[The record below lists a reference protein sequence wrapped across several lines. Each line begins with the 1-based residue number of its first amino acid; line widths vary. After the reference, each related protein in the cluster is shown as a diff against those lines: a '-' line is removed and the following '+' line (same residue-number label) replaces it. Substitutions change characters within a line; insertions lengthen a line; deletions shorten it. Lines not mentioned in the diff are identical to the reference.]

1 MTVASNKIVG
11 DNMDQREKNTL
22 RKLKHKNYEDFLLII
37 RGIESGVAAGLVCVL
52 FRFLLSKAEEY
63 LYIIIDAVKTSPW
76 RSALWIFALAALGV
90 MVSLVIRRVPDS
102 GSSGI
107 PQVNAEVKGLISQ
120 NWWKVIIAKLFGS
133 TVSVFSGLSLGREG
147 PSIQFGAMAAKGA
160 AQITRADKTTQLRML
175 SAGAGAGM
183 AAAFNAPLAGV
194 MFVMEEIHRTF
205 DKAVLC
211 MAIVAAV
218 VADFISKLFFGQD
231 TVFSYQSE
239 TIPLRWYWI
248 LILFGILC
256 GLFGAFYNTFMIAWR
271 DMFAKIKK
279 IPQWLKF
286 AFVFAVSGI
295 VGLVLPQVLCGGH
308 SMAQI
313 LIGERPATGI
323 ILGLFAA
330 KFIFGAFS
338 FCSGAPGGTLYP
350 MCILGAYGGAAF
362 AQAAI
367 SACGMDPSLWQDFA
381 VLGMAGLFA
390 SIVRA
395 PVTGIIL
402 VFEITG
408 NINTLLPLAAVS
420 LISYAVA
427 NTLGSTPFYTALLDR
442 ISEHGDAEKDA
453 QKGEKVLKTYVIPT
467 GSPAHGKLISELDWG
482 KHCVIVS
489 VERGDTP
496 ITPKGGTQLRA
507 GDELVFMI
515 SQRRYAETCKK
526 IENAINGKN
535 GE

>member
-1 MTVASNKIVG
+1 
-11 DNMDQREKNTL
+11 MDKKEKSTL
-22 RKLKHKNYEDFLLII
+22 RKLKHKNYEGFLLII
-37 RGIESGVAAGLVCVL
+37 RGIETGIAAGLVCVL

-63 LYIIIDAVKTSPW
+63 LYIIINAVKESPLK
-76 RSALWIFALAALGV
+76 SALWIAALAVLGIA
-90 MVSLVIRRVPDS
+90 VSLIIKTEPDS

-107 PQVNAEVKGLISQ
+107 PQVTAEIRGIISPK
-120 NWWKVIIAKLFGS
+120 WWKVIIAKLFGS

-160 AQITRADKTTQLRML
+160 AKITRADKTTELRML
-175 SAGAGAGM
+175 SAGAGAGLS
-183 AAAFNAPLAGV
+183 AAFNAPLAGV
-194 MFVMEEIHRTF
+194 MFVLEEIYKTF

-239 TIPLRWYWI
+239 TIPLKWYWL
-248 LILFGILC
+248 LIVFGIIT
-256 GLFGAFYNTFMIAWR
+256 GLFGAFYNTFMIACR
-271 DMFAKIKK
+271 DLFAKIKK
-279 IPQWLKF
+279 IPQWIKF

-295 VGLVLPQVLCGGH
+295 VGLILPQVLCGGH
-308 SMAQI
+308 SMVQL
-313 LIGERPATGI
+313 LIAERPRI
-323 ILGLFAA
+323 MIVLGLFAA

-350 MCILGAYGGAAF
+350 MCVLGAYGGAAF

-367 SACGMDPSLWQDFA
+367 ALFGMDSALWQDFA

-427 NTLGSTPFYTALLDR
+427 DALGSTPFYTALVER
-442 ISEHGDAEKDA
+442 IEQGGNAKAEVK
-453 QKGEKVLKTYVIPT
+453 KSEKVLKTYVIPT
-467 GSPAHGKLISELDWG
+467 GSPASGKTIAELDWG
-482 KHCVIVS
+482 KHSVIVS
-489 VERGDTP
+489 VERGETP
-496 ITPKGGTQLRA
+496 ITPKGNTELKA
-507 GDELVFMI
+507 GDSLVFMI
-515 SQRRYAETCKK
+515 SQRRFAQTCKK
-526 IENAINGKN
+526 IENAINGES
-535 GE
+535 GENSK

>member
-1 MTVASNKIVG
+1 MVLDPDPI
-11 DNMDQREKNTL
+11 RYTL
-22 RKLKHKNYEDFLLII
+22 RPF
-37 RGIESGVAAGLVCVL
+37 RRVL
-52 FRFLLSKAEEY
+52 QY
-63 LYIIIDAVKTSPW
+63 LYDRMQGYVCKDQKDPAMVKICFCFCRKRNSGPC
-76 RSALWIFALAALGV
+76 S
-90 MVSLVIRRVPDS
+90 SS
-102 GSSGI
+102 GSVRRA
-107 PQVNAEVKGLISQ
+107 QH
-120 NWWKVIIAKLFGS
+120 
-133 TVSVFSGLSLGREG
+133 
-147 PSIQFGAMAAKGA
+147 GADPDRGTPRNRHNTGA
-160 AQITRADKTTQLRML
+160 
-175 SAGAGAGM
+175 
-183 AAAFNAPLAGV
+183 
-194 MFVMEEIHRTF
+194 
-205 DKAVLC
+205 
-211 MAIVAAV
+211 
-218 VADFISKLFFGQD
+218 
-231 TVFSYQSE
+231 
-239 TIPLRWYWI
+239 
-248 LILFGILC
+248 
-256 GLFGAFYNTFMIAWR
+256 
-271 DMFAKIKK
+271 
-279 IPQWLKF
+279 
-286 AFVFAVSGI
+286 
-295 VGLVLPQVLCGGH
+295 
-308 SMAQI
+308 
-313 LIGERPATGI
+313 
-323 ILGLFAA
+323 FAA

-350 MCILGAYGGAAF
+350 MCILGTYGGAAF

>member
-1 MTVASNKIVG
+1 
-11 DNMDQREKNTL
+11 MDKKEKSTL
-22 RKLKHKNYEDFLLII
+22 RKLKHKNYEGFLLII
-37 RGIESGVAAGLVCVL
+37 RGIETGIAAGLVCVL

-63 LYIIIDAVKTSPW
+63 LYLIINAVKGSPL
-76 RSALWIFALAALGV
+76 RSAMWICALALLGV
-90 MVSLVIRRVPDS
+90 IVSLIIKKVPDS

-107 PQVNAEVKGLISQ
+107 PQVTAEIRGIISP
-120 NWWKVIIAKLFGS
+120 NWWKVITAKLFGS
-133 TVSVFSGLSLGREG
+133 TISVFSGLSLGREG

-160 AQITRADKTTQLRML
+160 AKITRADKTTELRML
-175 SAGAGAGM
+175 SSGAGAGL

-194 MFVMEEIHRTF
+194 MFVLEEIYKTF

-239 TIPLRWYWI
+239 TIPLKWYWL
-248 LILFGILC
+248 LIIFGILS
-256 GLFGAFYNTFMIAWR
+256 GLFGAFYNTFMIACR
-271 DMFAKIKK
+271 DLFAKIKK
-279 IPQWLKF
+279 IPNWIKF

-295 VGLVLPQVLCGGH
+295 VGLILPQVLCGGH
-308 SMAQI
+308 SMAQLLIEERPGI
-313 LIGERPATGI
+313 LIV
-323 ILGLFAA
+323 LGLFAA

-367 SACGMDPSLWQDFA
+367 SLFGMDASLWQDFA

-395 PVTGIIL
+395 PVTGVIL

-408 NINTLLPLAAVS
+408 NLNTLLPLAAVS

-427 NTLGSTPFYTALLDR
+427 DALGNTPFYTALVER
-442 ISEHGDAEKDA
+442 IAQGDNAKAEGK
-453 QKGEKVLKTYVIPT
+453 KSEKVLKTYVIPT
-467 GSPAHGKLISELDWG
+467 GSPADGKTIAQLDWG
-482 KHCVIVS
+482 KHSVIVS
-489 VERGDTP
+489 VERGETP
-496 ITPKGGTQLRA
+496 ITPKGDTELKT
-507 GDELVFMI
+507 GDALVFMI
-515 SQRRYAETCKK
+515 SQRRFAQTCKK
-526 IENAINGKN
+526 IEDTINGKSD
-535 GE
+535 E